1 MNLLL
6 AGVLAISANADCK
19 ECNTFS
25 ANVNSVGINSVG
37 ITARNKDGRFKLFKN
52 KLRRGR

>member
-6 AGVLAISANADCK
+6 AGVLALSANADCK

-25 ANVNSVGINSVG
+25 ANVNSVGI
-37 ITARNKDGRFKLFKN
+37 TARNKDGRLKLFRN
-52 KLRRGR
+52 KLRRCR